1 MCIRHFQFFFFL
13 FFLCYRNTEENNQRK
28 AIGSSK
34 NNRGKT
40 HRKKMERKRDSRKKL
55 DEEKA
60 DNPGICRLKGMRRK
74 IRSQREK
81 EKWREV
87 RGEKQ

>member
-1 MCIRHFQFFFFL
+1 
-13 FFLCYRNTEENNQRK
+13 
-28 AIGSSK
+28 
-34 NNRGKT
+34 
-40 HRKKMERKRDSRKKL
+40 MERKKNTFKKL

-60 DNPGICRLKGMRRK
+60 DNLGIYRLKSMRRK